1 MVRNWPDF
9 FKFCQQYEFY
19 IISYL
24 LELWNWTRH
33 TVSITAL
40 GEWVWNGHYLPIG
53 CKQGDHRESV
63 TKHRNDQHCQWHM
76 CSVCGVRVWRICSVD
91 VVYPLCLTS
100 SAQQSAGSSDQCVG
114 RIWWKLQS
122 HNFILK
128 IFFLACAYNVVLI
141 TDQFWIKWFFG
152 KNVIFWPKN
161 AFFGRK
167 WLFDPLDRSG
177 PQSCFRTFCSGANF
191 LHSMKKLHWGTLG
204 LKCQTNFSIFTHTF
218 LAIFHQ
224 F

>member
-1 MVRNWPDF
+1 MQTHWSHAIPVGIGSTGENLVCKELVP
-9 FKFCQQYEFY
+9 YV
-19 IISYL
+19 IYL
-24 LELWNWTRH
+24 
-33 TVSITAL
+33 
-40 GEWVWNGHYLPIG
+40 G
-53 CKQGDHRESV
+53 K
-63 TKHRNDQHCQWHM
+63 
-76 CSVCGVRVWRICSVD
+76 
-91 VVYPLCLTS
+91 
-100 SAQQSAGSSDQCVG
+100 
-114 RIWWKLQS
+114 IWWKLQS

-161 AFFGRK
+161 AFFGNK